1 MGWESEFQEWKSKVR
16 RGELEGAV
24 ETMYN
29 LLNES
34 PASAMQIFQSIT
46 DPIADMFTI
55 DLIVYK
61 ATGNGQRPASLREIM
76 QEGSRAIGRYIPPSF
91 SRQLG
96 SEQSY
101 QELLQKSVKLGGTRE
116 TNGNYTVVQKAAD
129 AFKAMGL

>member
-1 MGWESEFQEWKSKVR
+1 MGSKFQEWKSKVR

-91 SRQLG
+91 SG
-96 SEQSY
+96 S
-101 QELLQKSVKLGGTRE
+101 
-116 TNGNYTVVQKAAD
+116 
-129 AFKAMGL
+129 